1 MRNWSKLIAISDLHI
16 DVADNFFQRFLGL
29 MGRRVLSEER
39 ALLIVPCSDIHTAFM
54 RFPID
59 VVFIDRDGYIIK
71 IVHRLPPWRFALAR
85 QAYACLEL
93 NSGTAERY
101 QLQTGQSL
109 LRNVVFEQSVNI

>member
-16 DVADNFFQRFLGL
+16 DVAGNFFQRFLGL
-29 MGRRVLSEER
+29 MGRRSLHDDR

-71 IVHRLPPWRFALAR
+71 IVHRLRPWRFALAR

-93 NSGTAERY
+93 NSGAAERY

-109 LRNVVFEQSVNI
+109 LRNGMFQRPVNI